1 MLDWS
6 APSQFVNTWD
16 SISQFPVAPYRF
28 KNNVSWSSSKSNFDS
43 QRRISLLS
51 LSGDGVRHYLWG
63 AKKNIPSSCNFSDI
77 SFDQTLSYCVILAVR
92 ITISM
97 CSRNCKFMESN
108 LASNGS
114 HVTLR
119 NTRNDVQP
127 ESISNITPVDEGATS
142 THDFG
147 CHFYR

>member
-6 APSQFVNTWD
+6 VPSQFVNAWD
-16 SISQFPVAPYRF
+16 SISQFPVTPCRF

-51 LSGDGVRHYLWG
+51 LSDGGVRHYLWET
-63 AKKNIPSSCNFSDI
+63 KKNIPSSCNLSDI

-97 CSRNCKFMESN
+97 CSRNCKFIASN

-127 ESISNITPVDEGATS
+127 ESISNITLVDKGATS
-142 THDFG
+142 THGFD
-147 CHFYR
+147 CPFYR